1 MPKTLCPMKLRI
13 KNKTVLTEFVI
24 IENNCL
30 VVFTLRAYLS
40 NGHHEINE
48 QGCLKLG
55 YPPTWAKT
63 SSDLIWLSL
72 SMSSVGEGIQNS

>member
-1 MPKTLCPMKLRI
+1 MKLRI

-24 IENNCL
+24 IENSCL
-30 VVFTLRAYLS
+30 VVFTLWAYLS

-55 YPPTWAKT
+55 YPPT
-63 SSDLIWLSL
+63 
-72 SMSSVGEGIQNS
+72 